1 MQPSNKERGR
11 IGRTFVKTYC
21 DCRMLNEHN
30 EIVEMEFVL
39 DGYYNDKIKAQN
51 AIARICGN
59 ASIMVVNVTHT
70 KFYASMSQEDF
81 LKHADVVSDEIS
93 LID

>member
-1 MQPSNKERGR
+1 MAYTSKERGR
-11 IGRTFVKTYC
+11 IGRTFTKTYC
-21 DCRMLNEHN
+21 DCRMLDSHN

-51 AIARICGN
+51 AVAKLCGN
-59 ASIMVVNVTHT
+59 ASIMVVSLTHT

-81 LKHADVVSDEIS
+81 LAHADIISDEVS